1 MTGLTTALTELINL
15 LGSGIVSLS
24 QKIAEGANQM
34 VTNAFLT
41 VDSTSGAVT
50 GLSAFG
56 GVVAIF
62 GGVALAIGFTTLIF
76 NWIRSLGSN

>member
-1 MTGLTTALTELINL
+1 MSNALQELLEL
-15 LGSGIVSLS
+15 LGDGIVTLAE
-24 QKIAEGANQM
+24 KIAAGANQM
-34 VTNAFLT
+34 VTEAFLT
-41 VDSTSGAVT
+41 TDATTHAVT

-76 NWIRSLGSN
+76 NWIMSLGK